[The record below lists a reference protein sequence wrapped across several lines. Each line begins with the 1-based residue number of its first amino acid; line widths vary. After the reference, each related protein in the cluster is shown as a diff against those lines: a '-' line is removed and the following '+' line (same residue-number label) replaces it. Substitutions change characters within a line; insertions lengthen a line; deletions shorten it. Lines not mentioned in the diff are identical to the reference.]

1 MYDHNLVMVSDLQ
14 IRTLPNRIQRKAP
27 LRYREGLFD
36 LLLYFLKFDIFLHI
50 SIKYES
56 SKSCF
61 IKFMSL

>member
-36 LLLYFLKFDIFLHI
+36 
-50 SIKYES
+50 
-56 SKSCF
+56 F
-61 IKFMSL
+61 I